1 MARIEGIEEEK
12 ADGYAAAVLRA
23 QAKKWGAP
31 LLNHL
36 VYARRPSIFRGVR
49 AMWQGLEASGLIDAR
64 LQALVN
70 RRVAA
75 LNGCEF

>member
-1 MARIEGIEEEK
+1 MRIKGLDPDAADAYARRVF
-12 ADGYAAAVLRA
+12 AA

-31 LLNHL
+31 LVNHL
-36 VYARRPSIFRGVR
+36 VYARRPALLRAVRG
-49 AMWQGLEASGLIDAR
+49 MWQGLEASGLIDAR

>member
-1 MARIEGIEEEK
+1 MRIEGVRPEE
-12 ADGYAAAVLRA
+12 ADDYARRVFEA

-31 LLNHL
+31 LVNHL
-36 VYARRPSIFRGVR
+36 VHARRPTVFRGVR
-49 AMWQGLEASGLIDAR
+49 AMWQGLEASGLIDGR
-64 LQALVN
+64 LQSLVN

>member
-1 MARIEGIEEEK
+1 MARIPD
-12 ADGYAAAVLRA
+12 ADLSSAEPSIRAVLEA

-36 VYARRPSIFRGVR
+36 VYARRPRIFRAAR
-49 AMWQGLEASGLIDAR
+49 TMWSAIDGSSLDPA
-64 LQALVN
+64 LVALVN

-75 LNGCEF
+75 RVGCEF